1 MRVLLPRWRGAAPIA
16 RAIEAGDAETGV
28 TLMKME
34 LGLDTGP
41 MVAEARTPIL
51 AEDTT
56 ATLTG
61 RLASM
66 GANLLVQSL
75 QHANELICTP
85 QPDKGVLYAEKLLKS
100 EKRIQWNDSA
110 AVIARRLRAFT
121 PFPGLEF
128 HRGADVVK
136 VWSATAEDADTGLIG
151 EVLSIEHDLVVRCGV
166 GALRI
171 TELQRPGKTRS
182 SAQAAVQGLHLQKVR
197 CFNDGS
203 GPNKH
208 TTDKAANRL
217 QLPLQQLIELA
228 ADVRRR
234 MLEGAS
240 LSSALETVSIG
251 LSAQARA
258 ALQSIVYDAIRRR
271 AFSNAAAAGLLS
283 SPPPPPV
290 MGLLE
295 IAIALVVEGRYS
307 DFTLVNETVNAARN
321 NRRTVRFAGLIN
333 AVLRRFLR
341 EREQISAVLQKT
353 WMFASNA
360 PLWWIRRIK
369 ESHPSNWEE
378 ILRIGTLR
386 APMTLR
392 VNARRITPA
401 AYLEELKARG
411 IPALRVGRS
420 AVMLESPLPVKD
432 IPGFTEGIVSVQ
444 DAGTQLAAEIL
455 APQK

>member
-1 MRVLLPRWRGAAPIA
+1 MM
-16 RAIEAGDAETGV
+16 D
-28 TLMKME
+28 
-34 LGLDTGP
+34 
-41 MVAEARTPIL
+41 
-51 AEDTT
+51 
-56 ATLTG
+56 
-61 RLASM
+61 
-66 GANLLVQSL
+66 
-75 QHANELICTP
+75 
-85 QPDKGVLYAEKLLKS
+85 
-100 EKRIQWNDSA
+100 
-110 AVIARRLRAFT
+110 
-121 PFPGLEF
+121 
-128 HRGADVVK
+128 
-136 VWSATAEDADTGLIG
+136 
-151 EVLSIEHDLVVRCGV
+151 
-166 GALRI
+166 
-171 TELQRPGKTRS
+171 
-182 SAQAAVQGLHLQKVR
+182 QA
-197 CFNDGS
+197 
-203 GPNKH
+203 PNKH

-341 EREQISAVLQKT
+341 EREQISAVLQKDLDVR
-353 WMFASNA
+353 FNA

-378 ILRIGTLR
+378 ILRIGTLH

-444 DAGTQLAAEIL
+444 DAGTQLAAETL
-455 APQK
+455 APQKNEQILDACAAPGGKTAHLLESADCHVTALEIDPKRAELIKSTLLRLGVEATVRAADAAMVSEWHSGREFDAILLDAPCTASGIVRRQPDVPWSRRPEDPARLAREQARLLNALWPLVKKGGRLLYCTCSIFPEEGPDQIRRFTANHGDAQLTAFKGAPTGMMSLVPADHVHELPFNPNAAEPLVHDGFFYALLTKL